1 MKYELTENE
10 GLALINLG
18 LTGIGAV
25 ERILREVRE
34 WEDARDQ
41 IRYEREMQERKEAMV
56 ERERQEQIERER
68 QERDRF
74 TSSYQCIVCG
84 TPGLP
89 GTNVPCPTCIT
100 ARRGKTHFASDYENA
115 GFSAQ
120 VLTPEEQ
127 FAPADWHNPS
137 YLRTPQTGSV
147 RTVRG
152 METPRS
158 VPPPIPPTGPLM
170 PYARPSVREVM
181 DSMDLRRASPPVG
194 EWHAPPTGSFPPT
207 MHANA
212 PIPGGGKI
220 PDPEGASPDRIPM
233 VAISE
238 ERLTMGRL
246 AFIRLLGVW
255 DQGFREDVP
264 QPDRQRAM
272 SEVANGSAS
281 YPVLRVVH
289 DAGGLTHAVA
299 HYLSAAHVDIPA
311 YVAEE
316 HGFERRVLSLTDN
329 IVQVASLLFPDLA
342 ALYEHKNIFPD
353 VVPDAPFFAKELTF
367 PDVGTLPVTNPYEA
381 S

>member
-10 GLALINLG
+10 GLAIINLG
-18 LTGIGAV
+18 LTGIGAL
-25 ERILREVRE
+25 ERILREFRE
-34 WEDARDQ
+34 WSDRRDD
-41 IRYEREMQERKEAMV
+41 IAYERRDAEERFRLAKAAEEGRLAKAV
-56 ERERQEQIERER
+56 E
-68 QERDRF
+68 
-74 TSSYQCIVCG
+74 
-84 TPGLP
+84 
-89 GTNVPCPTCIT
+89 PCPN
-100 ARRGKTHFASDYENA
+100 ANHFESDFERA
-115 GFSAQ
+115 GFSTRL
-120 VLTPEEQ
+120 LTPEEQ
-127 FAPADWHNPS
+127 FSRADWHDPS
-137 YLRTPQTGSV
+137 YLRPGPSV
-147 RTVRG
+147 AVSAVRG
-152 METPRS
+152 MATPPS
-158 VPPPIPPTGPLM
+158 APPPIPPTGP
-170 PYARPSVREVM
+170 V
-181 DSMDLRRASPPVG
+181 VG
-194 EWHAPPTGSFPPT
+194 AWHAPPTGSFPPA

-220 PDPEGASPDRIPM
+220 PDPEVASPDRIPM

-272 SEVANGSAS
+272 ADIANGSAA
-281 YPVLRVVH
+281 YPVLRTVH

-329 IVQVASLLFPDLA
+329 IVQVASLIFPDLA

-353 VVPDAPFFAKELTF
+353 VVPDPPFFSNTLSFSDTG
-367 PDVGTLPVTNPYEA
+367 PLPVTTPEA